1 MKTAKTLALSF
12 GVVLMLGASA
22 LAETFTWKGGPGKW
36 SVATNWKVGSADATR
51 APGCDAGITDDTAY
65 FSLTEADIEVD
76 VDVTLYRF
84 DSPWGGS
91 LDVPHVVRFSGG
103 HKITLLGNENSANVR
118 AVFRKGL
125 DVHFGDVQVDCYFLD
140 LNGVGHFESGSDA
153 LVRNTLSAHDS
164 GAKIYFEDGCK
175 IQANKVDTQSGG
187 GAAVVINGGEITG
200 LPEAAYGTLQANAAD
215 SEIVVNGGFVKLR
228 PSATDGAK
236 LRLHGGLLWD
246 VTGWD
251 FKGLTADK
259 FEFTGGTLRFKNK
272 VDPWSLLGGADS
284 VLDTLS
290 TTTPIA
296 LSETADETVDMPGT
310 LCITNCSGN
319 SAWKFS
325 ADTTI
330 TGRGKYYGSGV
341 FCDNKVTVNWDL
353 DTFALG
359 SGIYQGTSS
368 RIDFADDLTIGAYG
382 NWATSDYYSFL
393 GVGGKVKVDT
403 LNCFDKTRT
412 HTVKITR
419 LAPRPGTSLE
429 VCGGGTFEYK
439 QAEDVPV
446 VYREVVVREGTTLR
460 LLGPLAAIKLTLE
473 ANAKLELVA
482 YNGQF
487 KAYVEAETFDLDD
500 TSSISATLPEGA
512 SEIVYPLVSRPDGSD
527 VSSVAAKISFSNNG
541 QTAYTVHV
549 ADSAAFIWNGVEPER
564 TFTPGS
570 NQYLWT
576 GASTVDDKWLTNENW
591 YNGSVPGNSASA
603 VCYIGG
609 MARQTINWNWYTGY
623 RTSRWNF
630 LPTCGPMTI
639 SDGPVN
645 TIAYSDYNVNPNWV
659 SWSRFPVV
667 FKNGLKTAGRIS
679 IASSNS
685 YVTVLGPVTPASGS
699 GLYVGGDV
707 RFGGAVTASGEFNF
721 FAGMSGGRE
730 TRVEILPGGAMTV
743 GGNKALYTT
752 RASIAVDAGGT
763 LTYSAGE
770 GNVYGWQLQSWV
782 EDREHVIDGEMSV
795 LCPLGG
801 VGRQRYRGTGTL
813 SVASTQSS
821 AAGNC
826 EINIG
831 GGLTFTAGGF
841 ATVAAGAADKC
852 MKLTVSG
859 EATLGA
865 DQPWTYGPAKGVLPT
880 TTVEDRALTI
890 NDHATLTIDTPANA
904 ITFEDPIRGKGT
916 LKFAEGAK
924 IALGDNLPKRGKWTE
939 IATVGAVEGEPTIAG
954 DIKKYAT
961 VDNGD
966 GTVSLLVK
974 PAVGMIFLVK

>member
-1 MKTAKTLALSF
+1 MKTAKAFALSF
-12 GVVLMLGASA
+12 GVVLVLGASA
-22 LAETFTWKGGPGKW
+22 LAETFTWKGGSGRW
-36 SVATNWKVGSADATR
+36 SDAANWKVGSADATR
-51 APGCDAGITDDTAY
+51 APGCDANITDDTAY
-65 FSLTEADIEVD
+65 FNLADADVDVD

-91 LDVPHVVRFSGG
+91 SDEPHVVRFSGG

-140 LNGVGHFESGSDA
+140 LNGVGHFESGSDI
-153 LVRNTLSAHDS
+153 VIRNTLSAHES

-175 IQANKVDTQSGG
+175 IQANKIDTQSGG
-187 GAAVVINGGEITG
+187 GAAVVFNGGEITG

-236 LRLHGGLLWD
+236 FRLHGGLVWD

-251 FKGLTADK
+251 FKGLTAEK
-259 FEFTGGTLRFKNK
+259 FEFTGGILRFKNK
-272 VDPWSLLGGADS
+272 VVPWTLLGGPDS

-296 LSETADETVDMPGT
+296 LSETADGVVDMPGT

-319 SAWKFS
+319 QAWKFS
-325 ADTTI
+325 ADTAI
-330 TGRGKYYGSGV
+330 TGRGKFYGSGV
-341 FCDNKVTVNWDL
+341 FCDSSVTVNWDL

-359 SGIYQGTSS
+359 GGIYQGTSS

-412 HTVKITR
+412 HTIKITR
-419 LAPRPGTSLE
+419 LSPRHGTSLE

-460 LLGPLAAIKLTLE
+460 LFGPLAAIKLTLE

-482 YNGQF
+482 YDGKF
-487 KAYVEAETFDLDD
+487 KAYVEAESFDLDE
-500 TSSISATLPEGA
+500 TASISATLPDGA
-512 SEIVYPLVSRPDGSD
+512 KEIAYPLVSRPDGGD
-527 VSSVAAKISFSNNG
+527 VSAVAAKIAFDNNG
-541 QTAYTVHV
+541 QTAYAVHV
-549 ADSAAFIWNGVEPER
+549 AGNTAFVWNGTNPDR

-576 GASTVDDKWLTNENW
+576 GESTANDKWFTAENW
-591 YNGSVPGNSASA
+591 YNASVPGNSANA

-609 MARQTINWNWYTGY
+609 MTRQTINWNWYTGY

-667 FKNGLKTAGRIS
+667 FKNGLKTSGRIS

-699 GLYVGGDV
+699 GLYIGGDV
-707 RFGGAVTASGEFNF
+707 RFGGTVTASGEFNF

-730 TRVEILPGGAMTV
+730 TRLEVLSGGAMSV
-743 GGNKALYTT
+743 AANKSLYTV
-752 RASIAVDAGGT
+752 RASIVVDEGGA
-763 LTYSAGE
+763 LTYAAGD
-770 GNVYGWQLQSWV
+770 GNVYGWQLQSWI
-782 EDREHVIDGEMSV
+782 EDRVHVVDGEMNV
-795 LCPLGG
+795 MCPLGG
-801 VGRQRYRGTGTL
+801 ITRQRYRGTGTL
-813 SVASTQSS
+813 HVESTQPPATGS
-821 AAGNC
+821 C

-831 GGLTFTAGGF
+831 GGLTFTSGGF
-841 ATVAAGAADKC
+841 QTVTSSGC
-852 MKLTVSG
+852 MQLTVSG
-859 EATLGA
+859 EATLAA
-865 DQPWTYGPAKGVLPT
+865 DQPWTYGPAAGVAT
-880 TTVEDRALTI
+880 AATVEARALTI
-890 NDHATLTIDTPANA
+890 NDHATLTIDTPTDA

-924 IALGDNLPKRGKWTE
+924 LALGDNLPKFGKWTE
-939 IATVGAVEGEPTIAG
+939 IATVGAVEGEPVLG
-954 DIKKYAT
+954 DDASKFKQVA
-961 VDNGD
+961 NAD
-966 GTVSLLVK
+966 GTVTFLAKPATGMTLLVR
-974 PAVGMIFLVK
+974 

>member
-12 GVVLMLGASA
+12 GVVLMQGASA

-36 SVATNWKVGSADATR
+36 SVASNWKVGNADATR

-65 FSLTEADIEVD
+65 FSLTEADVEVD

-103 HKITLLGNENSANVR
+103 HKITLLGNENSASVR
-118 AVFRKGL
+118 SVFRKGL

-200 LPEAAYGTLQANAAD
+200 LPDAAYGTLQANAAD

-259 FEFTGGTLRFKNK
+259 FEFTGGILRFKNK
-272 VDPWSLLGGADS
+272 VAPWTLLGGPDS

-296 LSETADETVDMPGT
+296 LSETAGETVDMPGT

-341 FCDNKVTVNWDL
+341 FCDSKVTVNWEL

-403 LNCFDKTRT
+403 LNCFDRTRT

-419 LAPRPGTSLE
+419 LSPRPGTSLE

-473 ANAKLELVA
+473 ANANLELVA

-512 SEIVYPLVSRPDGSD
+512 SEVAYPLVSRPDGSD
-527 VSSVAAKISFSNNG
+527 VSAVAAKVAFNDNG

-549 ADSAAFIWNGVEPER
+549 ADSAAFIWNGANPDR
-564 TFTPGS
+564 TFTPSGK
-570 NQYLWT
+570 QYLWT
-576 GASTVDDKWLTNENW
+576 GESTANDKWFTKENW
-591 YNGSVPGNSASA
+591 YNEAVPGNDANA

-707 RFGGAVTASGEFNF
+707 RFGGVVTASGEFNF

-770 GNVYGWQLQSWV
+770 GNVYGWQLQSWI

-813 SVASTQSS
+813 SVASTQPS
-821 AAGNC
+821 ATGNC

-852 MKLTVSG
+852 MQLTVSG

-966 GTVSLLVK
+966 GTVSLMVK